1 MPPCAGPIKARPFG
15 WPRRTR
21 PALTGPARGG
31 CEFSGRDE
39 RMLAAR
45 VEPKN
50 RRKFKPLVLGQYQ
63 TAADNLPR
71 SSPLVEGT
79 LRQNQWSALAVRAT
93 TGPNTL
99 GRPHHGPAV
108 SHGACAVQALLCRQ
122 AAL

>member
-31 CEFSGRDE
+31 CEICGRDE

-50 RRKFKPLVLGQYQ
+50 RRKFKPLILGQYQ
-63 TAADNLPR
+63 TAADIWHNIEANLSR
-71 SSPLVEGT
+71 QPLKA
-79 LRQNQWSALAVRAT
+79 SALEFLR
-93 TGPNTL
+93 L
-99 GRPHHGPAV
+99 GTVIRRGTII
-108 SHGACAVQALLCRQ
+108 AVQ
-122 AAL
+122 

>member
-21 PALTGPARGG
+21 PALTGPAHGG
-31 CEFSGRDE
+31 CEFCGRDE

-63 TAADNLPR
+63 TAADKMWVIV
-71 SSPLVEGT
+71 PLRH
-79 LRQNQWSALAVRAT
+79 LRLRRGKKSGRVQERC
-93 TGPNTL
+93 L
-99 GRPHHGPAV
+99 GEPA
-108 SHGACAVQALLCRQ
+108 A
-122 AAL
+122 